1 MLKMLVVSESK
12 TGKQGAKIGQN
23 FHENKCVQN
32 ATQSM
37 EKVKSPIKIMKIKLD
52 VENAGIW
59 GRKQQSKRTNRG
71 QNLHK
76 N

>member
-12 TGKQGAKIGQN
+12 TGKQGTKSGQN
-23 FHENKCVQN
+23 FHENKWDQN
-32 ATQSM
+32 SIQSLD
-37 EKVKSPIKIMKIKLD
+37 KVKSPIKIMKIKLD
-52 VENAGIW
+52 VENADGS
-59 GRKQQSKRTNRG
+59 GVKKTMKKKKGG